1 VLGQLAGVNDTG
13 DPERAPEGAAPMGQR
28 EASRVR
34 VQVCTPTRQPTGR
47 VGPEDVTTL
56 TADRDD
62 P

>member
-1 VLGQLAGVNDTG
+1 VLGQLTGVDDTG
-13 DPERAPEGAAPMGQR
+13 DPERTPEGAAPTGQR

-47 VGPEDVTTL
+47 IGPEAVTSL

>member
-1 VLGQLAGVNDTG
+1 VLGQLAGVDDTG
-13 DPERAPEGAAPMGQR
+13 DPERAPKGATPPRQR

-34 VQVCTPTRQPTGR
+34 VQVRTPARQPTGR
-47 VGPEDVTTL
+47 VGPEAVTSL